1 MAAEIENSADL
12 EFKKLYNQRWGLNY
26 GDTDRKETP
35 EFWNERAADF
45 AAKAHSEKARRESEE
60 FLQRFTWRPD
70 ETVLDVAAGPGTFAV
85 PLARQVASV
94 TATDFSGA
102 MLDQLQKQAESEK
115 ISNIRVCHGRW
126 LEMKLDEVFDTVL
139 CLNSLGVIATDA
151 QHQPQLEVALK
162 KLAQCTGKR
171 LILLIPHADSPLEPE
186 LRGKLGLEQI
196 SLERRRIAILYLAMI
211 DCGMLPSLNI
221 IRRPFRWTFVN
232 LEEAVDTL
240 LLKAGIQNADAKRKD
255 MTDYLQ
261 NRLVEDDS
269 GRYSLAYEV
278 SQALYVWEKSQII
291 S

>member
-1 MAAEIENSADL
+1 MAAEIDNGVNL

-60 FLQRFTWRPD
+60 FLQRFIWSHE

-85 PLARQVASV
+85 PLARRVASV
-94 TATDFSGA
+94 TATDFSSA
-102 MLDQLQKQAESEK
+102 MLEQLQRQAEAEK
-115 ISNIRVCHGRW
+115 IDNIRVCHGRW
-126 LEMKLDEVFDTVL
+126 LEMQLDEVFDTVL
-139 CLNSLGVIATDA
+139 CLNSLGVISTDA
-151 QHQPQLEVALK
+151 RHQSQLEIALK
-162 KLAQCTGKR
+162 KLAQSTGKR

-196 SLERRRIAILYLAMI
+196 SLERRRIAILYFAMI

-221 IRRPFRWTFVN
+221 IRRPFRWTFVS

-240 LLKAGIQNADAKRKD
+240 LLKAGIQNTDEKRKV
-255 MTDYLQ
+255 MADYLQ
-261 NRLVEDDS
+261 NRLVKDDF

-278 SQALYVWEKSQII
+278 SQALFVWEKSQITF
-291 S
+291 